1 MLKKF
6 QQENT
11 TPFCDAQYRSIALH
25 NVTHKYEQYEHYIK
39 ELETKIKAMKQE
51 REVKQTG
58 EPTDVQ
64 ATEADKIANKRQQDA
79 IR

>member
-25 NVTHKYEQYEHYIK
+25 NVTHKYEHYIK

-64 ATEADKIANKRQQDA
+64 ATEADKIANKCQQDA